1 MFNRNSR
8 QELAYN
14 QTSWLELVNSRNF
27 IRVHCAIFA
36 HIWAQYAGIN
46 ALMYYIVYI
55 FQMAGRTGSVALLS
69 ASIQYV
75 INVVMTVPALIFI
88 DKLPRRIVMMG
99 GSLMMAV
106 WLFATGG
113 IMASRGHAILGGLHG
128 SPTVTWE
135 VTDDTSSKAIIVL
148 SYLFVATYA
157 TTWGY
162 ERSRPLDVPMDKY

>member
-1 MFNRNSR
+1 
-8 QELAYN
+8 
-14 QTSWLELVNSRNF
+14 
-27 IRVHCAIFA
+27 
-36 HIWAQYAGIN
+36 
-46 ALMYYIVYI
+46 MYYIVYV

-75 INVVMTVPALIFI
+75 INVVMTVPALVFV
-88 DKLPRRIVMMG
+88 DKLPRRTVMMG

-113 IMASRGHAILGGLHG
+113 IMAARGHAIPGGLHG

-135 VTDDTSSKAIIVL
+135 VTDDTSSKAIIAL

-162 ERSRPLDVPMDKY
+162 EHLRPIDVPMDKY